1 MSNQRTRRDLL
12 KTSDSSVS
20 GDSRGALPRLRGRG
34 GRHRGALP
42 RFRLRQAY
50 CATGSAA
57 VVSKAQDGADRAFRR
72 AEARVAT

>member
-20 GDSRGALPRLRGRG
+20 GDSRGT
-34 GRHRGALP
+34 LP